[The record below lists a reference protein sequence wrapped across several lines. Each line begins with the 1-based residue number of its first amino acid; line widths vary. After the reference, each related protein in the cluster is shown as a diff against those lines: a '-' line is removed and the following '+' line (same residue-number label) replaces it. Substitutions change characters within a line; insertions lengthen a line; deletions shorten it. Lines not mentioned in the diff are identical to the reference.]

1 MNNLKTFVLM
11 AAISGVLIAVGGAV
25 GGLPGIILFGAIA
38 FAMNIGSYWFSA
50 DIVLKSSH
58 AVEIQ
63 RSDDPH
69 LFQMIEEVADRA
81 EMPMPRVYVMDSPQP
96 NAFATGRSPK
106 HAAVAV
112 TTGIRALLSDRELRG
127 VLAHEMAH
135 VKNRDILTSSMVATI
150 ASAISLITFVG
161 FWFGG
166 RRGMGG
172 LLAMIIAPIA
182 AAMIQFA
189 VSRAR
194 EYQADAT
201 GAQMIGD
208 PEGLASALA
217 KLELGARRSPRQVP
231 ESTAHLYIVNPFAG
245 LKTGALFSTHPPIEE
260 RIERLSRMNV

>member
-1 MNNLKTFVLM
+1 MVR
-11 AAISGVLIAVGGAV
+11 GVWKPSA
-25 GGLPGIILFGAIA
+25 PGPR
-38 FAMNIGSYWFSA
+38 W
-50 DIVLKSSH
+50 
-58 AVEIQ
+58 
-63 RSDDPH
+63 DDRTSKY
-69 LFQMIEEVADRA
+69 DRA
-81 EMPMPRVYVMDSPQP
+81 DLREGRPDTFFP
-96 NAFATGRSPK
+96 N
-106 HAAVAV
+106 
-112 TTGIRALLSDRELRG
+112 ELCR
-127 VLAHEMAH
+127 
-135 VKNRDILTSSMVATI
+135 I

-201 GAQMIGD
+201 GARMIGD

-217 KLELGARRSPRQVP
+217 KLELGARRSPRQVS

-245 LKTGALFSTHPPIEE
+245 LKTRSLFSTHPPVED
-260 RIERLSRMNV
+260 RIERLSRMNI